1 MPIGSGLAAQVG
13 IAKETTYGTRVAPT
27 DFFEFRTEGFR
38 REQNYLESQQL
49 RAGRT
54 YQSGSRRIRTT
65 RSAPGSLS
73 GEIPNKGFGRIL
85 DLLHGDTITPAIQGA
100 TTAYLQTHNLGT
112 SDPGKSASVQIGK
125 PDTGGNTG
133 VGTVRPHDYL
143 GCQVSTATFG
153 VDVDEWL
160 TFNIDVEGQD
170 EDTAQTL
177 ATASY
182 PTALEGFHFQ
192 QCSVTVNG
200 VVQNLTTG
208 SLVRSW
214 SAEVGAPR
222 ATDRYGLRSNALR
235 AKPITNAY
243 TAGTGTMTFEYTD
256 QTQYNLFTAGTKV
269 PLVVDFTSGTLA
281 GTGFPFR
288 ITFTFAQVQFTGS
301 TPVVGGPDLLT
312 FDAPYVIL
320 DNGTDP
326 PVKIEYMS
334 TTSAVL

>member
-1 MPIGSGLAAQVG
+1 MAIGSGLAAQVG
-13 IAKETTYGTRVAPT
+13 VAKETVYGTRVAPT
-27 DFFEFRTEGFR
+27 DFFEFLTEGFR
-38 REQNYLESQQL
+38 REQNYLESRQL

-54 YQSGSRRIRTT
+54 YQSGSRRVTTT

-73 GEIPNKGFGRIL
+73 GEVPNKGMGRIL
-85 DLLHGDTITPAIQGA
+85 DLLHGETVTPVQQAA

-112 SDPGKSASVQIGK
+112 TDPAKSASIQIGK
-125 PDTGGNTG
+125 PDTG
-133 VGTVRPHDYL
+133 GTVRPHDYL
-143 GCQVSTATFG
+143 GCQVSGATFS

-160 TFNIDVEGQD
+160 TFALDVEGQD
-170 EDTAQTL
+170 ESTAQTL

-192 QCSVTVNG
+192 QASVTVNG
-200 VVQNLTTG
+200 VVQNGTTG

-222 ATDRYGLRSNALR
+222 ATDRFYLRSSALR

-269 PLVVDFTSGTLA
+269 PLVVSFTSGTEA

-334 TTSAVL
+334 TTSTAL